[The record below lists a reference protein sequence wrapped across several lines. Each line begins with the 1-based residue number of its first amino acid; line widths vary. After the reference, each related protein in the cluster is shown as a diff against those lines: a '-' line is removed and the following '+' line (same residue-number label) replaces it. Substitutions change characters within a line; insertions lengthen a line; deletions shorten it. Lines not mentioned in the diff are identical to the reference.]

1 MPRRT
6 RKQIVGKREDH
17 ERSEREAQMRELG
30 DELGREHE
38 LNDAFSGLKQ
48 RRRAADAEDKQ

>member
-17 ERSEREAQMRELG
+17 ERSEREAQMQELG
-30 DELGREHE
+30 SELHRDHE
-38 LNDAFSGLKQ
+38 LNEAFSGPKR
-48 RRRAADAEDKQ
+48 RRRASAAEEKD

>member
-1 MPRRT
+1 MPRCT

-30 DELGREHE
+30 DELHRDQE
-38 LNDAFSGLKQ
+38 LNAAWGGLK
-48 RRRAADAEDKQ
+48 RRRRTSDSEEEN

>member
-30 DELGREHE
+30 DELHHDQE
-38 LNDAFSGLKQ
+38 LNEAWGGLKR
-48 RRRAADAEDKQ
+48 RRRASDAEDRN